1 MLLSMPWAAVA
12 SAKNCREIQAQIVS
26 WVSALASERTAV
38 PTYLV
43 SAQDRADSPFN
54 LLADHQQ
61 VWRDL
66 GELDDA
72 MREAGVIIFSRG
84 LQPADAAVTFRA
96 EPGGEIVASPGP
108 YGESTLSGMWIIECP
123 EADAEG
129 WSARCAAAHRCDVE
143 LRPFQPD
150 VSEYLEE

>member
-12 SAKNCREIQAQIVS
+12 SAKNCREMQARIVS

-43 SAQDRADSPFN
+43 AAQDRADSPFN

-96 EPGGEIVASPGP
+96 EPGGE
-108 YGESTLSGMWIIECP
+108 
-123 EADAEG
+123 
-129 WSARCAAAHRCDVE
+129 
-143 LRPFQPD
+143 
-150 VSEYLEE
+150 